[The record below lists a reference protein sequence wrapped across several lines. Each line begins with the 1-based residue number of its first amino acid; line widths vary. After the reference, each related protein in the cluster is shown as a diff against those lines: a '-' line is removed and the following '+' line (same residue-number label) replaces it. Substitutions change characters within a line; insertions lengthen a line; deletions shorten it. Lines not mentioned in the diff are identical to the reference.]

1 MSVCSI
7 KQVTLPQGVQMLNE
21 PELLHTVFK
30 LRLTGPVYV
39 HIFIDVDAVTWVWA
53 AAVDKIRT
61 YIHTVCSHK

>member
-1 MSVCSI
+1 MSQNFCTQS
-7 KQVTLPQGVQMLNE
+7 LS
-21 PELLHTVFK
+21 

-39 HIFIDVDAVTWVWA
+39 HIFIDVDAVTWNWA